1 MKYLTRIA
9 IWSSSLTSWRAPMS
23 DHVTSG
29 IVANPSLFADG
40 WTTRNPAYIYIKQEK
55 NKLLLLEPTIL
66 I

>member
-40 WTTRNPAYIYIKQEK
+40 WTTRNPAYIYIYKTRK
-55 NKLLLLEPTIL
+55 K
-66 I
+66 